1 MSALCS
7 LSIVTTFKSKLDSDL
22 AKIATPVES
31 SFDDLSDLEVLVILL
46 EDRRFFQHRGVDILS
61 VAREIFKMCT
71 FQQFGG
77 ASTIDMQFVR
87 TRTGYKARSLKRKI
101 YEMILAYLLQ
111 SRMGKIKILRAYL
124 QEVYLGSGLYGVESA
139 SQVMF
144 KKHRYEINRNDAAI
158 IAAMMVYPKPLF
170 PLESWKKKVDRRA
183 AYGLKLFAKYGER
196 YKRRLD

>member
-1 MSALCS
+1 VRPYG
-7 LSIVTTFKSKLDSDL
+7 LSVVTRIFSKIKSDL
-22 AKIATPVES
+22 AEIVTPVVS

-46 EDRRFFQHRGVDILS
+46 EDRRFFQHRGVDLLS

-71 FQQFGG
+71 LQRFGG

-144 KKHRYEINRNDAAI
+144 KKHRYEINSNDAAI
-158 IAAMMVYPKPLF
+158 IAAMMVYPRPLS

-183 AYGLKLFAKYGER
+183 AYGLKGTSKNS
-196 YKRRLD
+196 RLL